1 MTAPQRIFLVGFSF
15 TGKTEAGRLAAQRLG
30 WAFVD
35 TDHMIVA
42 RESKPIADIFAHDGE
57 ARFRE
62 LERQALTEAA
72 ARERVVISTGGGAVM
87 DARNRQLM
95 RSSGVVVCL
104 EAQPETILARLRAS
118 ERRAS
123 GPVRPLLAAPDPL
136 QQIRSL
142 KEQRQAS
149 YAAADWTAHTD
160 NLTTGEVVGEIL
172 RGYEAG
178 KRRFAPPATA
188 TPAHDGAT
196 CVVRTATEVC
206 PIYVG
211 WGALDDLGRRM
222 RDAGLSGTAYV
233 ISDESV
239 LARYGE
245 RALASLR
252 GVGFTADSMAV
263 PPGETS
269 KTLEMAGRLYDWL
282 VAHRAE
288 RGHAIVALGG
298 GVVGDLAGFVA
309 ATFLRGVPFVQAPTS
324 LLAMVDAS
332 VGGKVAVNHREAKNS
347 IGAFYQPRLVLA
359 DVSTLSTLPP
369 RELTSGWAEVIKHGA
384 ILDAALF
391 ALFEE
396 KADALKALEPRLAAE
411 IIGRSVAIK
420 ARVASEDE
428 KETTGL
434 RTLLNYGHTIGHA
447 LEAAT
452 SYEGYLHG
460 EAIAVGM
467 VGAAIISQRMG
478 LLTPDAVERLRKLLQ
493 RFGLPVAAPG
503 VSRSAILH
511 AMALDKKVE
520 GKAIKWVVL
529 EGIGRAAVRRDVPEA
544 DVMAA
549 LQALG
554 VR

>member
-42 RESKPIADIFAHDGE
+42 REGKSIADIFAPRDGE

-62 LERQALTEAA
+62 LERQALTEAV
-72 ARERVVISTGGGAVM
+72 ARERVVVSTGGGAVT
-87 DARNRQLM
+87 DPRNRELM
-95 RSSGVVVCL
+95 RSKGVVVCL

-149 YAAADWTAHTD
+149 YAAAADWTAHTD
-160 NLTTGEVVGEIL
+160 NLTAGEVATEVL
-172 RGYEAG
+172 RGYDAG
-178 KRRFAPPATA
+178 KRRFAPPA
-188 TPAHDGAT
+188 AHDGPT
-196 CVVRTATEVC
+196 CEVRTATEVC

-263 PPGETS
+263 PPGEPS
-269 KTLEMAGRLYDWL
+269 KSLEMAGRIYDWL

-359 DVSTLSTLPP
+359 DVSTLSTLPL

-384 ILDAALF
+384 ILDAELF

-396 KADALKALEPRLAAE
+396 KADALKALEPRLAAD

-460 EAIAVGM
+460 EAVAVGM
-467 VGAAIISQRMG
+467 VGAALISQRMG

-503 VSRSAILH
+503 VSRSAVLH

-529 EGIGRAAVRRDVPEA
+529 EGIGRATVRRDVPEA
-544 DVMAA
+544 HMLAA
-549 LQALG
+549 LEALG